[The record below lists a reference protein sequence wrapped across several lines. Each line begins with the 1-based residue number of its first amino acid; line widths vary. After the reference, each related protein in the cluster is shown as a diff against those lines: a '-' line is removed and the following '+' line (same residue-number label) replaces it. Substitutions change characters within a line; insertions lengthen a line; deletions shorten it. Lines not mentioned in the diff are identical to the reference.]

1 MTERYNIAMVAACP
15 FPYPRG
21 TPVRIFR
28 MAQVLSELGQEVHV
42 ITYHLGQKEQASPFA
57 IHRILDLNFYKKNSP
72 GPSYLK
78 LLVVDPILTLKI
90 LTLYKKYKFDIIHA
104 HHVEGLLASL
114 PIRLLGDAP
123 IIFDMHTLLATELP
137 YYQIKLLNQSFLKK
151 IGTFLD
157 WCLPKYADHL
167 ISVSEEIK
175 DELINAFDIPNE
187 KVSVIPNGIE
197 FEHFTLGGEK
207 HRSNGKSIVLG
218 YAGNFAEYQGVEIM
232 LKALSILS
240 KAYPYIRLNLYSNDT
255 IDKYR
260 PMIARLNIT
269 SQVKIFSS
277 DFQDLPNQLAQADI
291 LLNPRPEGLG
301 LPLKLLNYLAA
312 GKPIVSFAG
321 TARFL
326 KHGENGWIVAND
338 NAKAFADGIA
348 YIAANEKLAAKLGRN
363 AKVFV
368 EQGFSWQSRGTEL
381 IEIYKSIV
389 KTKR

>member
-151 IGTFLD
+151 I
-157 WCLPKYADHL
+157 Y
-167 ISVSEEIK
+167 
-175 DELINAFDIPNE
+175 
-187 KVSVIPNGIE
+187 
-197 FEHFTLGGEK
+197 
-207 HRSNGKSIVLG
+207 
-218 YAGNFAEYQGVEIM
+218 Y
-232 LKALSILS
+232 
-240 KAYPYIRLNLYSNDT
+240 
-255 IDKYR
+255 
-260 PMIARLNIT
+260 
-269 SQVKIFSS
+269 
-277 DFQDLPNQLAQADI
+277 
-291 LLNPRPEGLG
+291 
-301 LPLKLLNYLAA
+301 
-312 GKPIVSFAG
+312 
-321 TARFL
+321 
-326 KHGENGWIVAND
+326 
-338 NAKAFADGIA
+338 
-348 YIAANEKLAAKLGRN
+348 
-363 AKVFV
+363 
-368 EQGFSWQSRGTEL
+368 
-381 IEIYKSIV
+381 
-389 KTKR
+389 